1 MYRTWQ
7 GMLDG
12 YLHKYHTMVAQ
23 TNKDERI
30 GGIVGLQEDFLKRFP
45 KPHSLDQ

>member
-1 MYRTWQ
+1 
-7 GMLDG
+7 MLDV
-12 YLHKYHTMVAQ
+12 YLHRYHTMVAQ

-30 GGIVGLQEDFLKRFP
+30 EDMMGLQEDFLKRFP